1 MNKTLNHNS
10 KEELELIKMNR
21 DASQHL
27 IETRMRLS
35 DLIQTFVIYKL
46 KSKLVK
52 VGNFYCIKLL

>member
-1 MNKTLNHNS
+1 MNKTFLNHNS
-10 KEELELIKMNR
+10 KDELELIKMNR

-46 KSKLVK
+46 K
-52 VGNFYCIKLL
+52 